1 MKISQ
6 NSMIKKLLN
15 PQSPL
20 NKLVTFFSCYLNLKI
35 IEKKNKK
42 SMLTLK
48 KQFIFAPA
56 YGLKSL

>member
-1 MKISQ
+1 
-6 NSMIKKLLN
+6 MIKKLLN